1 MPALALSVRKPLEG
15 YAVLVYVC
23 WRDAEGFRR
32 RGISEEPAGS
42 GGFFS
47 GRLAVKCFLTHPFEA
62 LLHSKMMASF
72 REAAPA
78 SFNPLL
84 AQSRRKCFETL
95 LTVVIFLYN
104 LGKR

>member
-1 MPALALSVRKPLEG
+1 MK
-15 YAVLVYVC
+15 VC

-32 RGISEEPAGS
+32 RRISEEPAGS

-47 GRLAVKCFLTHPFEA
+47 GRLAVECFLTHPFET

-72 REAAPA
+72 RDAAPA
-78 SFNPLL
+78 NFNSLL
-84 AQSRRKCFETL
+84 AQSRRECFETS

>member
-1 MPALALSVRKPLEG
+1 
-15 YAVLVYVC
+15 LVYEDVLAGC
-23 WRDAEGFRR
+23 RRLSQARDSG
-32 RGISEEPAGS
+32 EPAGS

-62 LLHSKMMASF
+62 LLHSKMIASF